1 MLHSVL
7 HRNGDRCTVS
17 GHPARKARRQR
28 GTDRDR
34 VRAEH
39 VASCDVELAVH
50 DWHAARD
57 VAIRAADVQ
66 VHRRVGD
73 DHARTIS
80 APRPDAQG
88 SVNGR
93 QVRAAACATGKQRGA
108 GISANRGR
116 GSVTRHVS
124 PVALPCSTVYDR
136 SPSRMP
142 KPATPKLTIR
152 PLTPDLWPTL
162 VDLFGEKGA
171 CNGCWCMYWRIGS
184 AYHRR
189 PRASNKAD
197 FHAIVRRG
205 PPPGLLAFDGDRAV
219 GWCQVTPRDDVPWLD
234 RTWRLKRVDDVPVW
248 SLSCLYVRI
257 GYRKRGVATALIA
270 AALKAA

>member
-1 MLHSVL
+1 
-7 HRNGDRCTVS
+7 
-17 GHPARKARRQR
+17 
-28 GTDRDR
+28 
-34 VRAEH
+34 
-39 VASCDVELAVH
+39 
-50 DWHAARD
+50 
-57 VAIRAADVQ
+57 
-66 VHRRVGD
+66 
-73 DHARTIS
+73 
-80 APRPDAQG
+80 
-88 SVNGR
+88 
-93 QVRAAACATGKQRGA
+93 
-108 GISANRGR
+108 
-116 GSVTRHVS
+116 
-124 PVALPCSTVYDR
+124 
-136 SPSRMP
+136 MP

-270 AALKAA
+270 AALKAAKRAKAPALEAYPVDAAVSRSSSWTGHASTFLRAGFKVVARRIPARPIMRHDLEDKL